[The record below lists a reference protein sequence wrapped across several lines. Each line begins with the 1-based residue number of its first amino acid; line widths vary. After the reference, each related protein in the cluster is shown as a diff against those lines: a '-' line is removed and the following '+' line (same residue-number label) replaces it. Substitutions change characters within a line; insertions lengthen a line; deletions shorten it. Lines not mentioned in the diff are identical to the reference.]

1 MDYNNVQ
8 ISKVD
13 NGYIVSTT
21 KSTNYRGET
30 PETNVHVYK
39 DFEDVIKSLSP
50 VKLKLAGI

>member
-1 MDYNNVQ
+1 MEYNNVQ

-21 KSTNYRGET
+21 KSTNYKGEPPDT
-30 PETNVHVYK
+30 KVNIYK

-50 VKLKLAGI
+50 TKLKLAGI